1 MARGPFLS
9 SITATFFVNL
19 INRLGVRPPPPDGFD
34 LVNTVQPVSIV
45 DSEAGIISADTSQL
59 LDVPFSAGTQT
70 NPGTGFVLADT
81 GPQNAGNWLLFMLLQ
96 GIDAGG
102 NPSISVQRRDA
113 ANATNVWVQQIIG
126 TVTGSLQGLIP
137 LKMRVVLQQGERVRL
152 VTSGPTTA
160 GSLFQA
166 SIWIAPS

>member
-1 MARGPFLS
+1 MAQFLS
-9 SITATFFVNL
+9 SITNTFFVNL

-34 LVNTVQPVSIV
+34 LINTVQPVTIV

-59 LDVPFSAGTQT
+59 LDIPFGVGQQA
-70 NPGTGFVLADT
+70 NPGAAFVLADT
-81 GPQNAGNWLLFMLLQ
+81 GPQNAGNWLLFILMQ

-102 NPSISVQRRDA
+102 NPAFAVQRRDA
-113 ANATNVWVQQIIG
+113 ANAANIWLQNIVG
-126 TVTGSLQGLIP
+126 TVTSSVQGIIP
-137 LKMRVVLQQGERVRL
+137 LKMRVVLSQGERIRV